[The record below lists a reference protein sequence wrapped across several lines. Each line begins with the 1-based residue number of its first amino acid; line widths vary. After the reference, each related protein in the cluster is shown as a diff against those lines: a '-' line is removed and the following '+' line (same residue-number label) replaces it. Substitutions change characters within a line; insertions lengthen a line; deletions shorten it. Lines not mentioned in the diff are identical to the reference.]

1 MNRTTKWLVGA
12 LLLAPLLGQ
21 QPATGRPDVGRRLAD
36 LQKEQD
42 KIAQDFRAAQ
52 KAAAA
57 AAEQAK
63 ADGKPMPAFSM
74 RPDFSALRA
83 KYLAAAKEYEGD
95 DQVKLL
101 VPALGL
107 GSNQKQMREVFDLLL
122 KDHIQSKQ
130 LGELGPMLDYLT
142 STGGPSTGDPAYGAK
157 ALARIE
163 SDATDPTLLGWA
175 AYARCKAQIAKGP
188 NDPGFADAKA
198 KLLAAVDK
206 ANDPQLTATAKAD
219 LAEVETFG
227 LGMQAPDLAGT
238 DLDGVDF
245 KLSDYRGKVVF
256 LDFWGDW

>member
-1 MNRTTKWLVGA
+1 MNRTTTWLVGA
-12 LLLAPLLGQ
+12 LLLAPLWGQ

-36 LQKEQD
+36 LQQEQD
-42 KIAQDFRAAQ
+42 KIVQDWRAAQ

-63 ADGKPMPAFSM
+63 ADGKPMPAVSM
-74 RPDFSALRA
+74 RPDFGALRA
-83 KYLAAAKEYEGD
+83 KYLEAAKEYEGD

-101 VPALGL
+101 VPALSL
-107 GSNQKQMREVFDLLL
+107 GSNKKQMQEVFDLLL
-122 KDHIQSKQ
+122 KDHIKSQQ

-142 STGGPSTGDPAYGAK
+142 AAGDPGYGEK
-157 ALARIE
+157 ALARID
-163 SDATDPTLLGWA
+163 SDATDPKLIGWA
-175 AYARCKAQIAKGP
+175 AYARAKPQIAKGP
-188 NDPGFADAKA
+188 NDPGFAAAKK

-206 ANDPQLTATAKAD
+206 ANDPQLSQTAKAD

-227 LGMQAPDLAGT
+227 LGMQAPDITGT